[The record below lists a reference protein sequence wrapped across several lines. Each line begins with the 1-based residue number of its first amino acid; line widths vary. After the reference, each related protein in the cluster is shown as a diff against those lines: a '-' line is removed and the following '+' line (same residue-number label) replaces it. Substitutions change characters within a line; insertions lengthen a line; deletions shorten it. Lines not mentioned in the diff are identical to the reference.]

1 MLSSFR
7 FRQSRSQ
14 GQGHNW
20 DGVCPRNGFQ
30 AELPGNS
37 GDLIYCSG
45 GFKRSSCSMPL
56 TRLLGMWEPRGRIRD
71 ELPQLCSRPWSSLNL
86 TVGTFL
92 EIWLKTKRK
101 DQVAQASSAWAHWR
115 YPHLQ
120 KQRGFKG
127 ALETPIRSGG

>member
-1 MLSSFR
+1 ML
-7 FRQSRSQ
+7 
-14 GQGHNW
+14 
-20 DGVCPRNGFQ
+20 
-30 AELPGNS
+30 
-37 GDLIYCSG
+37 
-45 GFKRSSCSMPL
+45 L
-56 TRLLGMWEPRGRIRD
+56 TWLLGMWEPGGRVRD

-127 ALETPIRSGG
+127 ALETLNRSGGWQCGVVWVGSCYPDPEPIPRMG